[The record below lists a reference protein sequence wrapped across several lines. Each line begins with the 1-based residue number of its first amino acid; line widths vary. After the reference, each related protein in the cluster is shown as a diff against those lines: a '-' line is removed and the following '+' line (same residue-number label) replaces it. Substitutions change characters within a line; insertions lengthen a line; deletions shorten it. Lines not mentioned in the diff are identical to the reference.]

1 MEIIIIFF
9 LKQDICL
16 DNVLYHFVLFLIIG
30 NYTSIFLK
38 QDSYEK
44 YFNDLNQD
52 LNDLNQNDFDIKPL
66 PFKRIN
72 QTYEFS
78 PQNL

>member
-1 MEIIIIFF
+1 MITF
-9 LKQDICL
+9 
-16 DNVLYHFVLFLIIG
+16 LYHFGLFLIIG

-52 LNDLNQNDFDIKPL
+52 LNDLNQDLNDLNQNNLYMKPPPL
-66 PFKRIN
+66 KRIN
-72 QTYEFS
+72 QTFEF
-78 PQNL
+78 